1 MKNGAV
7 LEDARFFPRAISVSL
22 AGRLCTGRLASL
34 GVGDDLRVAF
44 RTGGKAS
51 LCLEGSFSGFSSGS
65 WRVSREPPPP
75 APWRALS
82 SSAGFSSRW
91 GLSSLP
97 YSEAPR
103 RWGLG
108 LVLPTPSFFRFCLFP
123 AVYSWSWQRG
133 RPAQSPLGRGWSGVP
148 IVPPADSGCLGGRG
162 RASWS
167 CRCAAEEKLALAGL
181 ALGDG
186 PHLCRFHPRGLEEA
200 ARPAGAS
207 VSSPAKWAS
216 RTSWEESRGTGR
228 GGRS

>member
-1 MKNGAV
+1 MEAG
-7 LEDARFFPRAISVSL
+7 EFP
-22 AGRLCTGRLASL
+22 
-34 GVGDDLRVAF
+34 
-44 RTGGKAS
+44 
-51 LCLEGSFSGFSSGS
+51 GS
-65 WRVSREPPPP
+65 PPP

-82 SSAGFSSRW
+82 SYAGFPSRW

-103 RWGLG
+103 RRGLG

>member
-1 MKNGAV
+1 MEAG
-7 LEDARFFPRAISVSL
+7 EFP
-22 AGRLCTGRLASL
+22 
-34 GVGDDLRVAF
+34 
-44 RTGGKAS
+44 
-51 LCLEGSFSGFSSGS
+51 GS
-65 WRVSREPPPP
+65 PPP

-82 SSAGFSSRW
+82 SYAGFPSRW

-123 AVYSWSWQRG
+123 AIYSWSWQRG

-181 ALGDG
+181 AVRGRPSPLPLPPAGPGGSRPPCRGLGVLAREVGLADFVGGVSRDG
-186 PHLCRFHPRGLEEA
+186 PWRTQLR
-200 ARPAGAS
+200 AS
-207 VSSPAKWAS
+207 G
-216 RTSWEESRGTGR
+216 E
-228 GGRS
+228 